1 MPPKTNPMLRKM
13 EAKYE
18 AYYQA
23 LFQSKIDMAMQ
34 VVQDAACF
42 AAHDMFKM
50 GPGRAVDFC
59 VAIRDYTNE
68 MMLLM
73 KEDLQDDQNFE
84 YTKAKI
90 DDELKRIVGEE
101 NFTPWEGRYVR

>member
-1 MPPKTNPMLRKM
+1 MAHKTNPMLQKI

-18 AYYQA
+18 AHYQA
-23 LFQSKIDMAMQ
+23 LFQAKLDMAMQ

-50 GPGRAVDFC
+50 GPGRAIDFC

-68 MMLLM
+68 MMKLM
-73 KEDLQDDQNFE
+73 NSDLDDDQDYE

-90 DDELKRIVGEE
+90 DEALKCIVGEE

>member
-1 MPPKTNPMLRKM
+1 MAPKTNHMLKKL

-18 AYYQA
+18 AYYQQ
-23 LFQSKIDMAMQ
+23 LFQAKLDMAMQ

-50 GPGRAVDFC
+50 GPGRAIDFC
-59 VAIRDYTNE
+59 AVIRDYTNE
-68 MMLLM
+68 MMRLM
-73 KEDLQDDQNFE
+73 NSDLKDDQDFE

-90 DDELKRIVGEE
+90 DEALKRIVGEQ
-101 NFTPWEGRYVR
+101 NFTPWESRYCR

>member
-1 MPPKTNPMLRKM
+1 MPPKTNPMIQKI

-18 AYYQA
+18 AYYQN
-23 LFQSKIDMAMQ
+23 LFQAKIDMAMQ

-50 GPGRAVDFC
+50 GPGRAIDFC
-59 VAIRDYTNE
+59 ASIRDYTNE
-68 MMLLM
+68 MMKLM
-73 KEDLQDDQNFE
+73 KNDLTDDQDYE

-90 DDELKRIVGEE
+90 DEALKRIVGEQ
-101 NFTPWEGRYVR
+101 NFTPWESRYSR

>member
-18 AYYQA
+18 AYYQN
-23 LFQSKIDMAMQ
+23 LFQAKLDQSMQ
-34 VVQDAACF
+34 MVQDAACF

-59 VAIRDYTNE
+59 AAIRDYANE
-68 MMLLM
+68 MIKLM
-73 KEDLQDDQNFE
+73 SYDLDDDQDYE

-90 DDELKRIVGEE
+90 DEALKRIVGEE
-101 NFTPWEGRYVR
+101 NFAPWEVRYAK